1 MRRITPARTERIT
14 DERAAVLDPHGDRRL
29 LRRRDPVRG
38 AGVSRVLWNRHSG
51 LGQREHRGRKRTA
64 HAGQARRARGTRARR
79 AQRIRA
85 HARSWSAGRHGSGDA
100 RGICI
105 RRGALLVTLPRLAGW
120 ERGCDLSRRADRAVV
135 AGRDCLHDRLAGRR
149 GSVRLRIGRFDAGLR
164 RDGAGAVVRIGP
176 DRADLRHRVDAVHHL
191 PPPREHRPAAA
202 GDGKPSLIAESR
214 GQVMIS
220 SNDFRNG
227 VTIVID
233 GQLWTVIEFLHV
245 KPGKGAAFV
254 RTRLKNGKTGSTVE
268 RPFRAGEK
276 PERATVDNRDMQML
290 YNDADGYHFMDSE
303 TYENFT
309 LQRDVIGDPADFLKD
324 GMKISVQFHD
334 ATPIGADLPAHVELK
349 VEETDP
355 GFKGDTATGATKP
368 AKLETGATVN
378 VPLFVNPGDVIRI
391 DTRDRRYIG
400 RVQS

>member
-1 MRRITPARTERIT
+1 MVNGSESGT
-14 DERAAVLDPHGDRRL
+14 DERGADLDRRL
-29 LRRRDPVRG
+29 RRGVLRRRDPVRR
-38 AGVSRVLWNRHSG
+38 ARLARVLRHRHPP
-51 LGQREHRGRKRTA
+51 LGERKHRRGERA
-64 HAGQARRARGTRARR
+64 ADAGKTRRRLGARARR
-79 AQRIRA
+79 AQRVRA
-85 HARSWSAGRHGSGDA
+85 GSRGRRARRAGGRDVRRARCGD
-100 RGICI
+100 R
-105 RRGALLVTLPRLAGW
+105 ALLVALPRIQGRQ
-120 ERGCDLSRRADRAVV
+120 RGCDVSRSGDRALVAVRDRVRDRLGGRRA
-135 AGRDCLHDRLAGRR
+135 CL
-149 GSVRLRIGRFDAGLR
+149 RLRLRRVDAR
-164 RDGAGAVVRIGP
+164 RARDGAGPLVRP
-176 DRADLRHRVDAVHHL
+176 RADRPRVRADRFAGDHL
-191 PPPREHRPAAA
+191 PPRREHQPPAAR
-202 GDGKPSLIAESR
+202 DGKPVQLAESAPP
-214 GQVMIS
+214 VMIS

-227 VTIVID
+227 VTIVIE

-254 RTRLKNGKTGSTVE
+254 RTRLKNVKTGSTVE
-268 RPFRAGEK
+268 RTFRAGEK
-276 PERATVDNRDMQML
+276 LERATVDNREMQML
-290 YNDADGYHFMDSE
+290 YNDADGYHFRDNE

-334 ATPIGADLPAHVELK
+334 TTAIGADLPAHVELK

-400 RVQS
+400 RVQN